1 MIRIS
6 RVMVMVVVIGDIVVV
21 VVIGGVVMVVIIGG
35 DDCWCSCSIGWDTH
49 FYLIIKKIKEFKKK
63 TRIVSFFL
71 K

>member
-1 MIRIS
+1 
-6 RVMVMVVVIGDIVVV
+6 MVVVIGDIVVV
-21 VVIGGVVMVVIIGG
+21 VVIGGVVMVVVIIGG
-35 DDCWCSCSIGWDTH
+35 GDCWCSCSIGWDTH